1 MIQGGINARQ
11 KAPAYDGPLAAK
23 EITPDERAGSVNE
36 KWSENLACR
45 HKRIYLNACAA
56 NDGSLLK
63 FSRLEALLPIDC
75 RYELSSVQDNIH
87 SYVADLIKDQL
98 TRRQLVDNTTRNLL
112 RLMSSSCGLSEIRSL
127 SSQRL
132 EVWLQNPKVC
142 CGQGLRLLARICNL
156 GVQSVN
162 LA

>member
-1 MIQGGINARQ
+1 M
-11 KAPAYDGPLAAK
+11 
-23 EITPDERAGSVNE
+23 NE
-36 KWSENLACR
+36 KWPEKLACCP
-45 HKRIYLNACAA
+45 KRIYLNACAA
-56 NDGSLLK
+56 HDSFPLK
-63 FSRLEALLPIDC
+63 LSRLEALLPFDS

-112 RLMSSSCGLSEIRSL
+112 RLMSSACGLSEIRSL

-142 CGQGLRLLARICNL
+142 CGKLGTNNENGDDVKQAALRLFSSDAFFLRTFTYVCSIR
-156 GVQSVN
+156 VN
-162 LA
+162 ERVYVF